1 MVTAIDVWMG
11 KNGDTWIRVPAG
23 LLQPE
28 QECVAHPEDQFKA
41 QAGTLLAE
49 DLVYVLVYDGE
60 LVQFK
65 EEPSSA

>member
-1 MVTAIDVWMG
+1 MVSAYDVWKG
-11 KNGDTWIRVPAG
+11 ENGDTWIKVPAG

-41 QAGTLLAE
+41 QAGTLLAK